1 MAVEID
7 VILTGAENVTEAF
20 DNIGESSSAM
30 AERFNKDNSKLGEG
44 LGDLTGN
51 VKEMFG
57 SVKGL
62 NQAFKMSGSSML
74 GMVPAIGAVVAAG
87 FALYE
92 TFLNISGA
100 AEEAERAEQ
109 AMASASADLQ
119 SKLEALA
126 ENGVIPTAEE
136 LQKFTEATIKA
147 QFAKDQLE
155 TSMSKNVTPAME
167 KYNELLSEQRK
178 LQRLVNKDT
187 GASGAVYLEATRRLP
202 ELDKELAKAKVKL
215 TAKLAEY
222 REEQVQV
229 EKDIKAAAKQ
239 EEEFAERSTE
249 ARIAKIKENKTRL
262 DAIEL
267 MKAQITQTELEA
279 KVTENL
285 IKQRRQLFDLTLE
298 QAKENDNEQFI
309 KDLNDRL
316 KSQIKGIDQART
328 IEEKGIKDRA
338 EIRRLARE
346 KEQAEQEKERS
357 RRQARAQAM
366 RAQRQAEERQL
377 QSELARIRE
386 LGYEQLRL
394 EGVETS
400 ELLEMRYQDELRLAG
415 DNANLKLIAEMKYQ
429 NAVARLHN
437 EADQEAQA
445 RRTAI
450 EQAEQDSLNRRFE
463 EERRQAQQRSNF
475 IYETLEFDAQ
485 QIEDQT
491 ARELALLDLRYKKE
505 ISLNQHTQTEIT
517 EIQRREAI
525 ERQKILDSS
534 FVESMDTLK
543 SMSKD
548 LLKESTSAIYQSLV
562 DAGQFDL
569 TFEELKH
576 DFDQKV
582 GQAREEMLKAQAS
595 NDVAL
600 YQQKE
605 QEITNLTAQY
615 ESERKQIRAQEAQTI
630 PLLFGNILKGLG
642 QQASV
647 EAVMELAK
655 GFSKLGSPLTAGFAP
670 AHFKA
675 SAIFAG
681 VATTAGVGG
690 AILTNNA
697 NTAISRAGRGGG
709 GTVSPTGTP
718 QTATTLER
726 EQAETSSMVFNIN
739 FGGAVIYDTKKSAEQ
754 ALADRITNIQNTR
767 RRGAPRRGAM

>member
-1 MAVEID
+1 MANNRVEID
-7 VILTGAENVTEAF
+7 VVLNADKAEQGF
-20 DNIGESSSAM
+20 DKLEQGSKAVGESFSSVGKAV
-30 AERFNKDNSKLGEG
+30 STLGGEA
-44 LGDLTGN
+44 
-51 VKEMFG
+51 
-57 SVKGL
+57 
-62 NQAFKMSGSSML
+62 NQALGGVGESLSGVVDGFGELATAAKSGGASFTAL
-74 GMVPAIGAVVAAG
+74 AGPIGIAVVALMELINS
-87 FALYE
+87 FKEYSSE
-92 TFLNISGA
+92 VSGA
-100 AEEAERAEQ
+100 SLKIEAYRASASELTSIIEELSDAQVKLNKADIEAFRIQSQRAQALTEEGQLLNEKGAELRAEIALQKDAIAEIQKKTKSENTYYVQRLFYESAIEAKLQDIARLEAKLSPITQKSDSLSIKGAKERAKLTEMREDKLKESPEFLKKIRELEAKINSEADRNLLQATKDTVDSQIKIARIGSKQKEREINAIEDISEKVRTKAIKGERARLQAEITAIEKAGADKRKAEAEKRRQRAQAERAREA
-109 AMASASADLQ
+109 AM
-119 SKLEALA
+119 
-126 ENGVIPTAEE
+126 
-136 LQKFTEATIKA
+136 
-147 QFAKDQLE
+147 
-155 TSMSKNVTPAME
+155 
-167 KYNELLSEQRK
+167 
-178 LQRLVNKDT
+178 
-187 GASGAVYLEATRRLP
+187 
-202 ELDKELAKAKVKL
+202 ELAKARQLQAELKNIRALELESMKL
-215 TAKLAEY
+215 QGA
-222 REEQVQV
+222 
-229 EKDIKAAAKQ
+229 
-239 EEEFAERSTE
+239 S
-249 ARIAKIKENKTRL
+249 
-262 DAIEL
+262 AIEL
-267 MKAQITQTELEA
+267 TVE
-279 KVTENL
+279 
-285 IKQRRQLFDLTLE
+285 RF
-298 QAKENDNEQFI
+298 ND
-309 KDLNDRL
+309 
-316 KSQIKGIDQART
+316 
-328 IEEKGIKDRA
+328 
-338 EIRRLARE
+338 EIALANGNAN
-346 KEQAEQEKERS
+346 KIIIAN
-357 RRQARAQAM
+357 
-366 RAQRQAEERQL
+366 
-377 QSELARIRE
+377 
-386 LGYEQLRL
+386 
-394 EGVETS
+394 
-400 ELLEMRYQDELRLAG
+400 MRYQ
-415 DNANLKLIAEMKYQ
+415 
-429 NAVARLHN
+429 N
-437 EADQEAQA
+437 EITKIQQDAQEK
-445 RRTAI
+445 RF
-450 EQAEQDSLNRRFE
+450 AEQKQF
-463 EERRQAQQRSNF
+463 AQQRSNF
-475 IYETLEFDAQ
+475 IFETLEFDAQ

-505 ISLNQHTQTEIT
+505 ISLNEHTQAEIT

-582 GQAREEMLKAQAS
+582 GQAREEMLKAQAL

-615 ESERKQIRAQEAQTI
+615 ESERKQIRAQESQTI

-681 VATTAGVGG
+681 VAATAGVGG

-709 GTVSPTGTP
+709 GGETVSPTGTP
-718 QTATTLER
+718 QTATTPDR

>member
-1 MAVEID
+1 MANNQVEID
-7 VILTGAENVTEAF
+7 VVLNAEQAEKGF
-20 DNIGESSSAM
+20 DKLEQGSKVVGESFTSVGKAVSSFGGEANQ
-30 AERFNKDNSKLGEG
+30 ALGGVGESLSG
-44 LGDLTGN
+44 VVDGFSDLA
-51 VKEMFG
+51 
-57 SVKGL
+57 SAAKGGGASFTAL
-62 NQAFKMSGSSML
+62 IGPIGIAVVAVMELVQAFKEYSSE
-74 GMVPAIGAVVAAG
+74 V
-87 FALYE
+87 
-92 TFLNISGA
+92 SGA
-100 AEEAERAEQ
+100 SLKIEAYR
-109 AMASASADLQ
+109 ASASELTSIIEELSDAQVKLNKADIEAFRIQSQRAQALTEEGQLLNEKGSELRAEIALQ
-119 SKLEALA
+119 KDAIKEIEKKTKSEKTYYLQKLFYESAIQAKRNDIAKLEAKLSPITQKADNLAIKGAKERAKLTEMREDKLKESPEFIKKLA
-126 ENGVIPTAEE
+126 EQEAKILNEARINE
-136 LQKFTEATIKA
+136 LQATKDSIDAQIKIARIGSQQKLRELKAIEDISAETRAKAEAGERARLQAEITAIEKSFADKRKA
-147 QFAKDQLE
+147 EAEKRRQKRQADRARE
-155 TSMSKNVTPAME
+155 AAM
-167 KYNELLSEQRK
+167 
-178 LQRLVNKDT
+178 
-187 GASGAVYLEATRRLP
+187 
-202 ELDKELAKAKVKL
+202 ELAKARQL
-215 TAKLAEY
+215 QAEL
-222 REEQVQV
+222 
-229 EKDIKAAAKQ
+229 KNL
-239 EEEFAERSTE
+239 RS
-249 ARIAKIKENKTRL
+249 L
-262 DAIEL
+262 
-267 MKAQITQTELEA
+267 ELESMKLQGA
-279 KVTENL
+279 SAL
-285 IKQRRQLFDLTLE
+285 D
-298 QAKENDNEQFI
+298 
-309 KDLNDRL
+309 
-316 KSQIKGIDQART
+316 
-328 IEEKGIKDRA
+328 
-338 EIRRLARE
+338 LARE
-346 KEQAEQEKERS
+346 RYND
-357 RRQARAQAM
+357 
-366 RAQRQAEERQL
+366 
-377 QSELARIRE
+377 ELA
-386 LGYEQLRL
+386 
-394 EGVETS
+394 
-400 ELLEMRYQDELRLAG
+400 LAG
-415 DNANLKLIAEMKYQ
+415 DNQNQILIATQRFE
-429 NAVARLHN
+429 N
-437 EADQEAQA
+437 EKT
-445 RRTAI
+445 RI
-450 EQAEQDSLNRRFE
+450 EQGEQEKRFAYERQLAE
-463 EERRQAQQRSNF
+463 QRSNF
-475 IYETLEFDAQ
+475 IYSTLEFDAQ

-543 SMSKD
+543 NMSKD

-681 VATTAGVGG
+681 VAATAGVGG

-709 GTVSPTGTP
+709 GGGTVSPTGTP
-718 QTATTLER
+718 QTATTPQR

-739 FGGAVIYDTKKSAEQ
+739 FGGAVIYDTQRAAEQ
-754 ALADRITNIQNTR
+754 ALADRITNLQNTR